1 MYSNPLAGVWW
12 SSIVLLANALTIT
25 FYNDNNCQD
34 TPLGSRALNL
44 DGKDKLGEC
53 YEDFAGRA
61 SSAKVK
67 GLTDKKRENHVVVDF
82 YSLPASQACQGE
94 EVASKDNTSETDG
107 GCVQVGHQSHYG
119 RNRKAFRF
127 YAAVSP
133 GGYSRIPLFTDEE
146 REMDPEIG
154 VVENGHGS
162 YWKGPDGKVFRY
174 QQIAEGMWR
183 DFLAEEWDDK

>member
-1 MYSNPLAGVWW
+1 MLRRLRRQSLKRK
-12 SSIVLLANALTIT
+12 SERS
-25 FYNDNNCQD
+25 DRQ
-34 TPLGSRALNL
+34 
-44 DGKDKLGEC
+44 
-53 YEDFAGRA
+53 
-61 SSAKVK
+61 K
-67 GLTDKKRENHVVVDF
+67 GENHVVVDF

-133 GGYSRIPLFTDEE
+133 GGYSRISLFTDEE
-146 REMDPEIG
+146 REMYPEIG

-162 YWKGPDGKVFRY
+162 YWKGPDGKIFRY

-183 DFLAEEWDDK
+183 AFLAEERDDDVHVMNEVSLEDWKQLENSGHNDLGVEVAQSKLEIQAKL